1 MSVFDEIRS
10 LSLSDFLE
18 KQLNIKPR
26 KSGRTLRFSTC
37 PACGEGPLQ
46 SVRLKVHADD
56 RHCKCYRCPF
66 SGDILDCAEEL
77 WRVSKKECIDML
89 LGKTQSVA
97 PQIKARDVKSDA
109 ELAAEKAAENAALKE
124 ALVKIQALTEQYANE
139 QECLDY
145 LMIERNIP
153 AYVIR
158 EMQRRKMLG
167 FLPTDP
173 KKARAAL
180 ILAVGEKLLK
190 ASGLW
195 NPDKKASAIF
205 FRPIVF
211 FLPGLTSAEFRIIG
225 SESDTYSKSLR
236 YGESKLPYVY
246 RNGSAKKAM
255 IVEGFIDMMSA
266 ISLGYEGHVVC
277 LPGCNNWNINQFLY
291 LTFHLG
297 ISKWLIALDNDNEE
311 LDDLDNSNGT
321 FKNPGQSWA
330 TLLKKAFTENGL
342 RFGQYSPP
350 PNMDI
355 NDILKSKKVD

>member
-1 MSVFDEIRS
+1 MSVFDEIRG

-18 KQLNIKPR
+18 KQLNVKPLR
-26 KSGRTLRFSTC
+26 SGKTLRFSSC
-37 PACGEGPLQ
+37 PACGEGSVK

-89 LGKTQSVA
+89 LGKTPSA
-97 PQIKARDVKSDA
+97 TPQIKPRQVKSDS
-109 ELAAEKAAENAALKE
+109 EIAAENAAQNAALKE
-124 ALVKIQALTEQYANE
+124 ALVKIQALSEQYANE

-153 AYVIR
+153 EYVIR

-180 ILAVGEKLLK
+180 ILAVGENLLK

-225 SESDTYSKSLR
+225 PESDTYTKSLR

-246 RNGSAKKAM
+246 RNGPAKKAM

-266 ISLGYEGHVVC
+266 ISLGYMGHVVC
-277 LPGCNNWNINQFLY
+277 IPGCNNWNIKQFLY
-291 LTFHLG
+291 LAAYLG
-297 ISKWLIALDNDNEE
+297 IEKWLIALDNDNEE
-311 LDDLDNSNGT
+311 LDDPNVQNGT

-330 TLLKKAFTENGL
+330 NILREAFTENNL
-342 RFGQYSPP
+342 RFSQYSPP
-350 PNMDI
+350 PEMDI
-355 NDILKSKKVD
+355 NDILKSRKVA